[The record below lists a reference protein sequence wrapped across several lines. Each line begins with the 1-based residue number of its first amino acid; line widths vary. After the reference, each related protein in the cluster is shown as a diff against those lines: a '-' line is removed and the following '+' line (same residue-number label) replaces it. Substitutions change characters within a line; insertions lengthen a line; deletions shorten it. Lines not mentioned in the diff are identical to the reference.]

1 MINKQK
7 LLFFGGYIL
16 AYTDLEKQKDFVQK
30 LIPTEIV
37 DADVIGFVAEHIESL
52 KDCDIPDEFKEKVKH
67 LAETSMKD
75 DERIVMVCE
84 KLGFELEK
92 DEEKSSEEI

>member
-1 MINKQK
+1 M
-7 LLFFGGYIL
+7 
-16 AYTDLEKQKDFVQK
+16 
-30 LIPTEIV
+30 
-37 DADVIGFVAEHIESL
+37 AEHIESL

-84 KLGFELEK
+84 KSGFELEK